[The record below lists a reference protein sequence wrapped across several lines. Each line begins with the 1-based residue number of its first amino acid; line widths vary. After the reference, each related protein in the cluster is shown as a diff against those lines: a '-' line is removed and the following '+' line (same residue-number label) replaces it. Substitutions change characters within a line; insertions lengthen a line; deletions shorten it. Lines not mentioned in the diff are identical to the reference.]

1 MHEDSSSGSPG
12 ATPRLSAVIARCEAL
27 YHDVDLRTVHD
38 WRAARGGRKVVGYMP
53 IYVPRELIDAAGML
67 PVGIMGGRG
76 QVEIIRGD
84 AWFQSYICQIP
95 RSTIELALTGRL
107 DVLDGMLFPSI
118 CDVIR
123 NLSGMWKVKFPGK
136 YVRYFDVPQNYEPE
150 VGGRFYREELRH
162 LYADLRRLSG
172 TTEDADET
180 LRRSIAR
187 YNENRRVIGELLEL
201 RAKEPWRVPTY
212 ESYLVLF
219 AGNVLP
225 VEEHTAL
232 VREYIAAALESDR
245 PRRDNA
251 RVVLTGAFCEQ
262 PPIELIR
269 TLELAGCYVVSDD
282 TALGRRW
289 PTEDVSTEGD
299 PLLALATGFLRHS
312 PPTAARYEPHGDRGE
327 PLVTLVKKQR
337 AEGVVLAAPSFCDPA
352 LLEQPILQDT
362 LDAARVP
369 WTAFKYAENLGQF
382 QVIREQAGTFADS
395 IKLWSEP

>member
-1 MHEDSSSGSPG
+1 METGGSNDPASSE
-12 ATPRLSAVIARCEAL
+12 LSALVERAEAL
-27 YHDVDLRTVHD
+27 YRDLDLASVKA
-38 WRAARGGRKVVGYMP
+38 WRERNGGAKAIGFMP

-84 AWFQSYICQIP
+84 AWFQSYICQLP

-123 NLSGMWKVKFPGK
+123 NLSGMWKVKFPDK
-136 YVRYFDVPQNYEPE
+136 YVRYFDVPQNYDPR
-150 VGGRFYREELRH
+150 VGGRFYEQELKH

-172 TTEDADET
+172 TTLDPDEA
-180 LRRSIAR
+180 LERSILR
-187 YNENRRVIGELLEL
+187 YDENRRAITELLAL
-201 RAKEPWRVPTY
+201 RSAEPWKVPTW
-212 ESYLVLF
+212 EVYLILF

-232 VREYIAAALESDR
+232 VRAYHAAARASER

-251 RVVLTGAFCEQ
+251 RVVVSGAFCEQ
-262 PPIELIR
+262 PPLELIR
-269 TLELAGCYVVSDD
+269 TLELAGCYVVADD
-282 TALGRRW
+282 MALGRRW
-289 PTEDVSTEGD
+289 PTEDVGVGGA
-299 PLLALATGFLRHS
+299 PIARLAKAFLEHS
-312 PPTAARYEPHGDRGE
+312 PSTAARYEPVGDRGQ
-327 PLVTLVKKQR
+327 PLVQLVKRNR

-362 LDAARVP
+362 LDHARVP
-369 WTAFKYAENLGQF
+369 WTAFKYAESLGQF